1 MGRFQEAK
9 QMFLDGFPFLQVE
22 QAFKDGGEGS
32 GARSME
38 YGAIGNLLD
47 VYYYRRNRCIDAG
60 NRRCACFCVMG
71 KCTLQ

>member
-38 YGAIGNLLD
+38 YGVWSYRKSFGCILL
-47 VYYYRRNRCIDAG
+47 
-60 NRRCACFCVMG
+60 
-71 KCTLQ
+71 